1 MTIQDREVKLSIIDE
16 IRGVLRDALELGER
30 ADHLDASSSLLGS
43 LPELDSMAVV
53 TVVLSLEEKFHITI
67 DGDEI
72 DAETFETVG
81 TLAEFIREKTSR

>member
-1 MTIQDREVKLSIIDE
+1 MSIQNRDSELRILGDIKD
-16 IRGVLRDALELGER
+16 VLCEALELGDR
-30 ADHLDASSSLLGS
+30 ADQLSAASPLLGS

-53 TVVLSLEEKFHITI
+53 TLVLSLEEKFHITI

-81 TLAEFIREKTSR
+81 TLAEFVEEKISR